1 MVLGS
6 VAAVPSILISVSD
19 GLWSIAV
26 VDCVALLWLAFIR
39 RRRES
44 PFRWRARNFICLLY
58 LLGLALLLKVGPAA
72 QIYLMAGPVMTA
84 LLLGLRSALF
94 ALALNAATLLGVG
107 YYANADI
114 HLPGFAGAPLL
125 EWIVIT
131 INFAFVNA
139 LMTVSS
145 AVLLHKLEISLQ
157 KQSAI
162 TVSLAEGHE
171 RLRESEALYRAT
183 FENAPVGVSHLD
195 LDGRWLAV
203 NDELCEITGYSRD
216 EMLSLRYGDIAEP
229 EDVEAD
235 APAMAALLRGDIPS
249 LNREQRY
256 IRKDGAPVWVHRR
269 TSLVRNAAG
278 DPKHL
283 VVVATDITERV
294 RYEVELEYQA
304 THDALTGLANRNLL
318 NDRLEQALAGAS
330 RHGRNVAVLFLD
342 LDNFKIINDSLGHGV
357 GDELIK
363 SVGERLAGCVRDMD
377 TVARAGGDEFVLI
390 LADAES
396 ENEVATA
403 MSRILEVVAGL
414 YQVAR
419 HELHVTCSIGAS
431 LFPRDGADPETLLKN
446 ADAAMYR
453 AKEGGRNRCKFYQEE
468 MNARLG
474 QRLSLAAKLRH
485 ALERDELLLH
495 YQPQVDLRSGAI
507 VGAEALIRW
516 RHPELGLV
524 PPSQFIPIAE
534 ETGLIVP
541 IGEWVLHAACVQAQ
555 SWAAMGLPRIRV
567 AVNISAR
574 QFRHKGLLESIQQAL
589 RLSGIPPGYLEV
601 EITESMIMYG
611 PEETIRLLRNLK
623 DLGLQIA
630 LDDFGTGFSSLS
642 YLKRFPIDVLKIDQ
656 SFVRGIVSDREDAAI
671 VKTVIGL
678 AHSLELRT
686 IAEGVETAEQAGLLR
701 GWASDEVQGYHF
713 SRPLDADAFIGRLR
727 EGRRFV
733 IDG

>member
-1 MVLGS
+1 M
-6 VAAVPSILISVSD
+6 
-19 GLWSIAV
+19 
-26 VDCVALLWLAFIR
+26 
-39 RRRES
+39 
-44 PFRWRARNFICLLY
+44 
-58 LLGLALLLKVGPAA
+58 
-72 QIYLMAGPVMTA
+72 
-84 LLLGLRSALF
+84 
-94 ALALNAATLLGVG
+94 
-107 YYANADI
+107 
-114 HLPGFAGAPLL
+114 
-125 EWIVIT
+125 
-131 INFAFVNA
+131 
-139 LMTVSS
+139 
-145 AVLLHKLEISLQ
+145 
-157 KQSAI
+157 
-162 TVSLAEGHE
+162 
-171 RLRESEALYRAT
+171 
-183 FENAPVGVSHLD
+183 
-195 LDGRWLAV
+195 
-203 NDELCEITGYSRD
+203 
-216 EMLSLRYGDIAEP
+216 
-229 EDVEAD
+229 
-235 APAMAALLRGDIPS
+235 
-249 LNREQRY
+249 
-256 IRKDGAPVWVHRR
+256 
-269 TSLVRNAAG
+269 RNAAG

-534 ETGLIVP
+534 ETG
-541 IGEWVLHAACVQAQ
+541 
-555 SWAAMGLPRIRV
+555 
-567 AVNISAR
+567 
-574 QFRHKGLLESIQQAL
+574 
-589 RLSGIPPGYLEV
+589 
-601 EITESMIMYG
+601 
-611 PEETIRLLRNLK
+611 
-623 DLGLQIA
+623 
-630 LDDFGTGFSSLS
+630 
-642 YLKRFPIDVLKIDQ
+642 
-656 SFVRGIVSDREDAAI
+656 
-671 VKTVIGL
+671 
-678 AHSLELRT
+678 
-686 IAEGVETAEQAGLLR
+686 
-701 GWASDEVQGYHF
+701 
-713 SRPLDADAFIGRLR
+713 
-727 EGRRFV
+727 
-733 IDG
+733 